1 MRKSLLAGLAAATL
15 LAAPSLAVAQEP
27 DHGETFGSLGWVT
40 IPGAPLVSFDISWVD
55 QLETAGAPG
64 LNMYFLADRSN
75 ASIDLFHIQVNPQP
89 LKLTVAAPNQFAGN
103 VPTCPVANACNGPNG
118 VMTLLNP
125 GSGAKELWA
134 GDGPTMTPG
143 IGTPVCPTSC
153 STVKV
158 FDSNGTLTH
167 VISTGGV
174 FRADELCFVK
184 PGFYPAVGTV
194 AHGIVAVA
202 NDADSPPYM
211 TFIATDGPSAYQ
223 RIGAPFLIPT
233 ASNGVEQC
241 QFDPR
246 IGLIYLNIP
255 DIGGAGDD
263 QTDGAV
269 FIFDPAFTPPLF
281 LAAFDIPVALC
292 AGPQGMAIGPVGT
305 GDILL
310 GCNAP
315 TVPPGPPSGVP
326 ISVVISNSFGCC
338 VAALVGQG
346 GSDEVWFDPL
356 AKHYFLANGGSNP
369 TNSPTQTLGITDAT
383 SNAQDQNIFL
393 AFTGGTTRRTHST
406 ASWSGAGL
414 GSTVTAAFVPIPPV
428 GGTPT
433 PPFNSTVCGSSAL
446 QGCIGVFGT
455 VPIPVTDPADGN

>member
-15 LAAPSLAVAQEP
+15 LAAPNLAAAE
-27 DHGETFGSLGWVT
+27 ETFGSLGWVT
-40 IPGAPLVSFDISWVD
+40 IPGAPLTSFDISFVD
-55 QLETAGAPG
+55 QLETTGAPG

-103 VPTCPVANACNGPNG
+103 VPTCPVTNACNGPNG
-118 VMTLLNP
+118 VMTILNP

-134 GDGPTMTPG
+134 ADGPTMTPG

-158 FDSNGTLTH
+158 FDTNGTLTH

-184 PGFYPAVGTV
+184 PGSYPFGIV

-202 NDADSPPYM
+202 NDADNPNYM

-223 RIGAPFLIPT
+223 RIGTFPIPP
-233 ASNGVEQC
+233 ASNGTEQC

-246 IGLIYLNIP
+246 IGVLYLNVPEISGP
-255 DIGGAGDD
+255 GDD
-263 QTDGAV
+263 TVDGAV
-269 FIFDPAFTPPLF
+269 LVFDPTVTPPAF
-281 LAAFDIPVALC
+281 LGTFDIPVALC
-292 AGPQGMAIGPVGT
+292 AGPQGMAIGPNLGT
-305 GDILL
+305 ASGDILL

-315 TVPPGPPSGVP
+315 TNPPGPPSGVP
-326 ISVVISNSFGCC
+326 NSVVINNEVGCC
-338 VAALVGQG
+338 VAILVGQG

-369 TNSPTQTLGITDAT
+369 TNSPTQTLGITDAIT
-383 SNAQDQNIFL
+383 NVQDQNIFL

-414 GSTVTAAFVPIPPV
+414 GSTVTAAFVPIPQN